1 MKKVVY
7 TLALDGYPNE
17 MTDLTFPWI
26 EAYAKK
32 IGAAFYVIKER
43 KFKDWP
49 PTAEKLQIWELGK
62 NVDWN
67 IFIDAD
73 ALINPELFD
82 VTSCITKDFVL
93 FTGQDMAAMRFR
105 PNKYMLRD
113 QRYLGACS
121 WFVVSSDWTHDL
133 WRPLEVEIEEAVK
146 DIFPT
151 NGERMCRVGDGSS
164 GISAE
169 KLIED
174 YILSNNIARFGLKH
188 VTIEGFLKQRF
199 GRMYDAYYWH
209 QYTITIDQKIIQCL
223 NVMKAWG
230 LITPEVEKKYAPY
243 LKKLAA
249 MPVQEGGPLQ
259 PQRPC

>member
-1 MKKVVY
+1 MKKIVY
-7 TLALDGYPNE
+7 TLALDGYPSE

-32 IGAAFYVIKER
+32 IGATFFVIKDR
-43 KFKDWP
+43 KFPDWP

-82 VTSCITKDFVL
+82 VTACMTKELVL

-113 QRYLGACS
+113 GRYIGACS

-133 WRPLEVEIEEAVK
+133 WRPLDAEIADVVK
-146 DIFPT
+146 NIFPT
-151 NGERMCRVGDGSS
+151 NQERICRIGDGTH
-164 GISAE
+164 GISPE

-174 YILSNNIARFGLKH
+174 YILSSNIARFGLKH
-188 VTIEGFLKQRF
+188 ITVEGFLKQKF
-199 GRMYDAYYWH
+199 GRVYDAYYWH
-209 QYTITIDQKIIQCL
+209 QYTITIDEKIIQCL

-230 LITPEVEKKYAPY
+230 MITPAIEEKFGSY
-243 LKKLAA
+243 LVKLQA
-249 MPVQEGGPLQ
+249 MPIGVPT